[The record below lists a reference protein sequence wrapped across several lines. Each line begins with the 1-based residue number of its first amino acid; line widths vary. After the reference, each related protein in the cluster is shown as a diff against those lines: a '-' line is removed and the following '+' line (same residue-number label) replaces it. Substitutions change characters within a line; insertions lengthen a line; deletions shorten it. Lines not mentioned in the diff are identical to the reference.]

1 MCTLLVWR
9 VELSTSHHAS
19 TNGNIVLPFVQCC
32 ASFALDGRPTLCG
45 GLEMSHLL
53 HIDSSVRGDDSVS
66 RRLTARTADRW
77 RAAHPDG
84 TVTYRDLG
92 PSPIPHLDAATGL
105 ARMVTAKQR
114 TPAQDA
120 SFALSAE
127 LIDEI
132 KQANT

>member
-1 MCTLLVWR
+1 M
-9 VELSTSHHAS
+9 
-19 TNGNIVLPFVQCC
+19 LPFVDFC
-32 ASFALDGRPTLCG
+32 ASFKLGGRPTISG

-53 HIDSSVRGDDSVS
+53 HIDSSVRGEVSVS
-66 RRLTARTADRW
+66 RRLTARAADRW

-92 PSPIPHLDAATGL
+92 INPIPHLDAATGL
-105 ARMVTAKQR
+105 ARMVTAEQR

-132 KQANT
+132 KQADTVLVGLPRSTFGPPRT